1 MFASACVCLLSFTF
15 IFFVFFYSGLFRFN
29 RLRSQT
35 ELVKLNKEME
45 QESEFI
51 QDMNRQI
58 TVLVQKQM
66 RIKSK

>member
-1 MFASACVCLLSFTF
+1 MFGLAILLVIN
-15 IFFVFFYSGLFRFN
+15 IFYKHLFKFQC

-45 QESEFI
+45 KESESI
-51 QDMNRQI
+51 QDLNRQI

-66 RIKSK
+66 RIKSM